1 MNKYIYQISDAEIK
15 AMEYILNH
23 YGERFEVIPCK
34 ESIKIIRISRNEV
47 KPEKLN
53 SNPDLKR

>member
-1 MNKYIYQISDAEIK
+1 MNKHIYQISDAEIK
-15 AMEYILNH
+15 AMECILNH
-23 YGERFEVIPCK
+23 GERVELIPCK

>member
-1 MNKYIYQISDAEIK
+1 MNKHIYQISDAEIK

-23 YGERFEVIPCK
+23 GERVELIPCK

-47 KPEKLN
+47 KAEKLN

>member
-1 MNKYIYQISDAEIK
+1 MSKYFYKISDAEIK

-47 KPEKLN
+47 KKEQLN
-53 SNPDLKR
+53 NNPDSKR